1 MPFQPFSI
9 KIYGKETPIPRLQ
22 SWHGDENVAYQYSGK
37 TLTTEPWTPA
47 LLKLKT
53 ELETFCKNR
62 LGDIRFNSV
71 LCNLYRDGQDSM
83 GWHSDDEPE
92 LGKNPIIASVSL
104 GETRPFKLQHKKD
117 KTLKWQVPLEH
128 GGLLI
133 MAGETQHYW
142 RHHIPKSQRP
152 LKPRINLTFRWVY

>member
-1 MPFQPFSI
+1 M
-9 KIYGKETPIPRLQ
+9 T
-22 SWHGDENVAYQYSGK
+22 YQYSGK
-37 TLTTEPWTPA
+37 TLTTKPWTPA

-62 LGDIRFNSV
+62 LGDIRYNSV

-92 LGKNPIIASVSL
+92 LGKNPIIASISL

-117 KTLKWQVPLEH
+117 KKLKWQVPLEH

-152 LKPRINLTFRWVY
+152 LKPRINLTLRWVY